1 MGLVFY
7 LFTGGTSWTGKILE
21 NSEARMISS
30 MAIAVSNSE
39 TRN

>member
-21 NSEARMISS
+21 NPEAGMISIKQNYAS
-30 MAIAVSNSE
+30 SFGVDI
-39 TRN
+39 